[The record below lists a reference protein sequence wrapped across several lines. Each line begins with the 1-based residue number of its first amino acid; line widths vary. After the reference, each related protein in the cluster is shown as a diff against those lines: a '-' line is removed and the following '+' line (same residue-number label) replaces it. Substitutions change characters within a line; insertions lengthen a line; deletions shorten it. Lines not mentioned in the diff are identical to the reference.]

1 VVPADIAWSENA
13 MVGATVPAESP
24 KTPSSTAVA
33 QASAM
38 LKSGERSAILLSG
51 NALFGRGLDLAGE
64 IAGRTGASLLAPY
77 PITRLERGAGKPVV
91 ERVHYVLEQAIEQL
105 KEFRYLI
112 LVGAQ
117 APVAYF
123 AYPDKSSLMTSPAC
137 TICTLASEEEDLVSA
152 LESVLH
158 ELGSTTAPNK
168 PVRPSLS
175 PPSAPSGQLTL
186 HAVAS
191 ALGAL
196 LPEHAIVV
204 DESMTSGRGLMAATR
219 EAPAHDW
226 LTCTGGS
233 IGIAMPLAV
242 GAAVACPNRPVICL
256 TADGSGMYT
265 MQALWTMAR
274 ESLNVTTI
282 VFANQAYAVLKRE
295 FSYLGGGEPG
305 PQARNLFDIGR
316 PDIDWVSLARGMGV
330 DAMRATTADEL
341 VQQLRDGL
349 SGGGP
354 RLIEVPV

>member
-1 VVPADIAWSENA
+1 
-13 MVGATVPAESP
+13 
-24 KTPSSTAVA
+24 
-33 QASAM
+33 
-38 LKSGERSAILLSG
+38 
-51 NALFGRGLDLAGE
+51 
-64 IAGRTGASLLAPY
+64 
-77 PITRLERGAGKPVV
+77 
-91 ERVHYVLEQAIEQL
+91 
-105 KEFRYLI
+105 
-112 LVGAQ
+112 
-117 APVAYF
+117 
-123 AYPDKSSLMTSPAC
+123 
-137 TICTLASEEEDLVSA
+137 
-152 LESVLH
+152 
-158 ELGSTTAPNK
+158 
-168 PVRPSLS
+168 
-175 PPSAPSGQLTL
+175 
-186 HAVAS
+186 
-191 ALGAL
+191 
-196 LPEHAIVV
+196 
-204 DESMTSGRGLMAATR
+204 MAATR